1 MICFISCMAQPVSG
15 CSIPQRRGCYY
26 SSAPKCGLER
36 VVLWLLAS
44 LLKKLL
50 WAQNRCFK
58 VLDGDCTLVDL
69 IWSQAASLQNTT
81 GSAAPTVATF
91 LNMILNCTRHSPVV
105 TEDDAGHVGCTG
117 VAHFHNLLVEMLVE
131 WQHLVKVLVYQPQ
144 EPGSHIC
151 GNSSVPGWVKLK
163 YRRPSGSGPLGL
175 AVGFLCVLYFLS
187 EAGVPRGGVVGW
199 HLCIINL
206 VGNGI

>member
-1 MICFISCMAQPVSG
+1 M
-15 CSIPQRRGCYY
+15 
-26 SSAPKCGLER
+26 
-36 VVLWLLAS
+36 
-44 LLKKLL
+44 
-50 WAQNRCFK
+50 
-58 VLDGDCTLVDL
+58 LDGDCTLVDL

-91 LNMILNCTRHSPVV
+91 LNMILHCTRHSPVV

-117 VAHFHNLLVEMLVE
+117 VAHFHNLLVEMLME
-131 WQHLVKVLVYQPQ
+131 WRHLVKVLVYQPQ

-163 YRRPSGSGPLGL
+163 YLIPPGSGPLGL
-175 AVGFLCVLYFLS
+175 AVGFLCVLNFLS

-199 HLCIINL
+199 HLCIKNL
-206 VGNGI
+206 IGDGI